1 MCDEVIYNTPFQPDS
16 NNESQIDDLDESTAV
31 GCVDDIIERF
41 NANNITL
48 VDIVSHYET
57 RYNSKQDMR
66 YKPNRSDMD
75 LYHIEYMSE
84 LIPDIVREVD
94 REYKESILFGIEDD
108 RLSI

>member
-16 NNESQIDDLDESTAV
+16 NNESQIDDPDASTAI

-41 NANNITL
+41 NANDITL
-48 VDIVSHYET
+48 VDIVSYYET
-57 RYNSKQDMR
+57 RYNSKQDIR
-66 YKPNRSDMD
+66 YKSNRSDMD

-84 LIPDIVREVD
+84 LIPDIIREVD